1 MTAGLDGSNLHKANS
16 MNNAGK
22 VLICFHNRFCIFTS
36 NKNCRNMKKYIAIC
50 FILGFT
56 VSSMAQNGEMDQEM
70 IQEIRESFSNTDPD
84 NKALMNVISNN
95 DIKDLAL
102 SRSNVGK
109 MDHYFKYKVDVTGI
123 TNQEKS
129 GRCWMF
135 TSLNSLR
142 PVVIDKYNLSDF
154 RFSENYL
161 YFWDQMEKA
170 NLFLEAIIENSD
182 KPIDDRKNDWLL
194 SNPIGDGGV
203 WNSFANLV
211 GKYGLVPA
219 SAMPETHHSSN
230 TAFLRK
236 ILKRKLREQALDLRK
251 LANTKA
257 SAEQIHSQKK
267 ENLQEI
273 YRILALS
280 LGEPPT
286 QFTYRFVDKE
296 ENIGETKSY
305 TPLSFYKEILPNYN
319 PDNYVMLMNDPTRE
333 YYKLYEIEYDRNV
346 MEGKNWT
353 YINLPNDQF
362 KQFAVASIKAN
373 EGMYASCDVGKQLSK
388 DAGTLDINNFD
399 YASLYGVNFTMDKRE
414 RIISKESGS
423 SHAMLLMAVDVDDN
437 ENPTKWQFENSWGS
451 SYGNNGYLTF
461 TDEWFNEYMFRLVI
475 NKKILDK
482 KTLNVL
488 NQKPIKLPPW
498 DPMFM
503 QDM

>member
-1 MTAGLDGSNLHKANS
+1 
-16 MNNAGK
+16 
-22 VLICFHNRFCIFTS
+22 
-36 NKNCRNMKKYIAIC
+36 MKKYFAIC
-50 FILGFT
+50 FIIGFT
-56 VSSMAQNGEMDQEM
+56 LSSMAQNGKMDETI
-70 IQEIRESFSNTDPD
+70 IQEIRLSFDINDPD

-95 DIKDLAL
+95 SIKDLAVN
-102 SRSNVGK
+102 RMNAGK
-109 MDHYFKYKVDVTGI
+109 LDHHFKYKVEVTGI
-123 TNQEKS
+123 TNQKSS

-142 PVVIDKYNLSDF
+142 PEVIKKYNLSDF

-161 YFWDQMEKA
+161 YFWDQMEKS

-182 KPIDDRKNDWLL
+182 KTIDDRKNDWLF

-219 SAMPETHHSSN
+219 AAMPETHHSSN

-236 ILKRKLREQALDLRK
+236 MLKRKLREQALELRE
-251 LANTKA
+251 LAKTKA
-257 SAEQIHSQKK
+257 SGEQIQVRKK
-267 ENLQEI
+267 EMLQEI

-286 QFTYRFVDKE
+286 EFAYRFIDKE
-296 ENIGETKSY
+296 GNIGETKKY
-305 TPLSFYKEILPNYN
+305 TPLSFYKEILPEYN
-319 PDNYVMLMNDPTRE
+319 PDNYVMLMNDPTRD
-333 YYKLYEIEYDRNV
+333 YYQLYEIEYDRNV
-346 MEGKNWT
+346 MEGKNWI
-353 YINLPNDQF
+353 YINLPNDKF
-362 KQFAVASIKAN
+362 KQFAMASIKAN

-399 YASLYGVNFTMDKRE
+399 YTSLYGVDFTMDKRE

-423 SHAMLLMAVDVDDN
+423 SHAMLLMAVDVN
-437 ENPTKWQFENSWGS
+437 ENETPTKWQFENTWGS

-475 NKKILDK
+475 NKKFIDK
-482 KTLNVL
+482 TTLKVL

-503 QDM
+503 QDL

>member
-1 MTAGLDGSNLHKANS
+1 
-16 MNNAGK
+16 
-22 VLICFHNRFCIFTS
+22 
-36 NKNCRNMKKYIAIC
+36 MKKYIAIC
-50 FILGFT
+50 LILGVTLSGFT
-56 VSSMAQNGEMDQEM
+56 QNGKMDETLL
-70 IQEIRESFSNTDPD
+70 QEIRSSFDMSDPN
-84 NKALMNVISNN
+84 NKALMNAISNN
-95 DIKDLAL
+95 SVKDLAVN
-102 SRSNVGK
+102 RMNAGK
-109 MDHYFKYKVDVTGI
+109 VDHYFKYKVDVTGI

-135 TSLNSLR
+135 TAMNSLR
-142 PVVIDKYNLSDF
+142 PVIIEKYNLKDF

-161 YFWDQMEKA
+161 YFWDQLEKS

-182 KPIDDRKNDWLL
+182 KAIDDRKNDWLL

-219 SAMPETHHSSN
+219 AAMPETHHSSN
-230 TAFLRK
+230 TAFLRQ
-236 ILKRKLREQALDLRK
+236 ILKRKLREQALELRE
-251 LANTKA
+251 LAKNKT
-257 SAEQIHSQKK
+257 SGEQIQAKKK
-267 ENLQEI
+267 EMLQEI

-286 QFTYRFVDKE
+286 EFTYRFVDKDD
-296 ENIGETKSY
+296 NIGETKRY
-305 TPLSFYKEILPNYN
+305 TPLSFYKEILPQYN

-346 MEGKNWT
+346 MEGKNWR

-362 KQFAVASIKAN
+362 KQFAIASIKAN

-388 DAGTLDINNFD
+388 DAGTLDMNNFD
-399 YASLYGVNFTMDKRE
+399 YTSLYGVEFTMDKRE

-423 SHAMLLMAVDVDDN
+423 SHAMLLMAVDVDKN
-437 ENPTKWQFENSWGS
+437 ETATKWQFENSWGA
-451 SYGNNGYLTF
+451 SYGHNGYLTF
-461 TDEWFNEYMFRLVI
+461 TDQWFNEYMFRLVI
-475 NKKILDK
+475 NKKFLDN

-503 QDM
+503 QDI